1 VVYRQPV
8 LPFEHLDWRSL
19 TGSERQERLHLFL
32 EEDRARGFDLARA
45 PLMRM
50 TLIRLGETSYQFTW
64 THHHLLLD
72 GWSVAL
78 VIKEV
83 FAFYEAALN
92 GEELRMEPTRPYRDY
107 IQWLQQQDTDA
118 AESYWRETLSGF
130 TRPTPLNFGRDAVG
144 EGSET
149 TPRYGEQELQLSEE
163 TTAALHRLARQH
175 RLTLNS
181 VMQGAWAL
189 VLSRYSGESDV
200 VYGAVM
206 SGRPAELA
214 GVETMVGLFI
224 NTLPVRV
231 RVDGRQKVAQWL
243 QDLQAEQ
250 VEMRRYE
257 YSPLA
262 QVQRWSEV
270 PADLSLFESAMR
282 FQNYP
287 VDPSLAEGDAELRIP
302 SATSVDHWHYALN
315 LVVNLGARMAL
326 RMTFDAQRFDGDT
339 IRGVLEELRDVLER
353 MTINPKTHTVEDLL
367 ARAATG

>member
-1 VVYRQPV
+1 
-8 LPFEHLDWRSL
+8 
-19 TGSERQERLHLFL
+19 
-32 EEDRARGFDLARA
+32 
-45 PLMRM
+45 
-50 TLIRLGETSYQFTW
+50 
-64 THHHLLLD
+64 
-72 GWSVAL
+72 
-78 VIKEV
+78 
-83 FAFYEAALN
+83 
-92 GEELRMEPTRPYRDY
+92 
-107 IQWLQQQDTDA
+107 
-118 AESYWRETLSGF
+118 
-130 TRPTPLNFGRDAVG
+130 
-144 EGSET
+144 
-149 TPRYGEQELQLSEE
+149 
-163 TTAALHRLARQH
+163 
-175 RLTLNS
+175 
-181 VMQGAWAL
+181 
-189 VLSRYSGESDV
+189 
-200 VYGAVM
+200 
-206 SGRPAELA
+206 
-214 GVETMVGLFI
+214 MVGLFI